1 MNVETVKIVLVVRR
15 MNVESVKIVV
25 MSIRIEHRICICEL
39 SYIERKF
46 DGKGTVCVIV

>member
-25 MSIRIEHRICICEL
+25 MSIRIKHRICIWEL
-39 SYIERKF
+39 SF
-46 DGKGTVCVIV
+46 N